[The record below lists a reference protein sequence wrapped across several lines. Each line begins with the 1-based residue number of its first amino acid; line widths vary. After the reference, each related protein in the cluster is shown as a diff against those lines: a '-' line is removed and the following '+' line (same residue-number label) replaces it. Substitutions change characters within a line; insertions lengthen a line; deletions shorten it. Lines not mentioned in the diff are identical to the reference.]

1 MRVVWF
7 PRALSDLRSIERYI
21 ELNNPAAARRI
32 EQRIKA
38 VVRLLGKHPQMGRPG
53 RVTGTREFSVS
64 GTPYIVAYAVTG
76 DCVAIL
82 AVVHSSRMWPDS
94 F

>member
-1 MRVVWF
+1 MRIVWLS
-7 PRALSDLRSIERYI
+7 RALADIRNIERYI
-21 ELNNPAAARRI
+21 EQSNPAAARRV

-38 VVRLLGKHPQMGRPG
+38 VVRLLGRHPRMGRPG

-64 GTPYIVAYAVTG
+64 GTPCIIAYTVTS
-76 DCVAIL
+76 DAVAIL